1 MQRANGALLYES
13 YTLALLAE
21 ACTKN
26 ERYSQALDF
35 LGEAEAR
42 LHDQN
47 CEHFY
52 GVEIYRLLG
61 EAHSRL
67 GNGWDQA
74 ERWFQKGL
82 RLAREQKSR
91 SLELK
96 LRLSMYDL
104 GGTRPDA
111 DEYRS
116 HLEVAYSGF
125 SEGFETADLT
135 NAKAKLGI

>member
-1 MQRANGALLYES
+1 MLRSNGALLYES

-21 ACTKN
+21 ACIKTN
-26 ERYSQALDF
+26 IISEALDF

-42 LHDQN
+42 LNDEN
-47 CEHFY
+47 CERFY
-52 GVEIYRLLG
+52 EAEIYRLLG

-74 ERWFQKGL
+74 EQWFQKGL
-82 RLAREQKSR
+82 QLAREQKSR

-104 GGTRPDA
+104 REPRQ
-111 DEYRS
+111 ECR
-116 HLEVAYSGF
+116 
-125 SEGFETADLT
+125 
-135 NAKAKLGI
+135 